1 MAWLAS
7 ERASSSESVFSD
19 ESDRGKKY
27 YYKWDSHPT
36 LLVQHLFV
44 LYAMMYLVRVYL
56 ASLVLTT
63 VNYGRQSMVYD
74 TDTVLVVTD

>member
-1 MAWLAS
+1 MAS

-36 LLVQHLFV
+36 FLDHFLVSCMQCCTW
-44 LYAMMYLVRVYL
+44 YLL

-63 VNYGRQSMVYD
+63 VTYGVYG
-74 TDTVLVVTD
+74 TDTVVTD

>member
-1 MAWLAS
+1 MAS

-36 LLVQHLFV
+36 LLVHHFFV
-44 LYAMMYLVRVYL
+44 LYAMLYLEPCEL
-56 ASLVLTT
+56 GT
-63 VNYGRQSMVYD
+63 NYSKLWRAVYD